1 MTAVRSV
8 NSWVREHILP
18 HDPAEQRSRALR
30 SLASLKSRD
39 RLAILLESE
48 GRGGRSSARLERQ
61 VVVLEVAGSIPVAH
75 PWRDFAP
82 DPNESRKS
90 AEKSAFTAGV
100 DGAEDFK

>member
-1 MTAVRSV
+1 M
-8 NSWVREHILP
+8 REHILP
-18 HDPAEQRSRALR
+18 HDPAEQKRCLLR

-75 PWRDFAP
+75 PWRDSAP
-82 DPNESRKS
+82 APNGSRKS
-90 AEKSAFTAGV
+90 ADISAFEAGV
-100 DGAEDFK
+100 DGAEDIK